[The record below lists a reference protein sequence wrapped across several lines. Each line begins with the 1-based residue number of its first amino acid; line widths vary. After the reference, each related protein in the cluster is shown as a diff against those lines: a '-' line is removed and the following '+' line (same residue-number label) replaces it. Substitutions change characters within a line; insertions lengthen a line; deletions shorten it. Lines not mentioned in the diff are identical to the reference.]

1 MARRRRRPPQTSLR
15 TPTLP
20 RSESE
25 APTLPSPHRV
35 EGDSREQV
43 GAVHPSRLGVVGAC
57 ARSGEEWA
65 EKARRIESMGYA
77 TLLMPDGLQYSL
89 APLPALTAA
98 AIVTRTLRVGTY
110 VIANDSRN
118 PVLLAKE
125 VATVDVLSGGR
136 FELGI
141 GAGRPDAAADN
152 RMLGIPFDS
161 GAVRVA
167 RLAESLTLLKALLS
181 GQRATATGQHYA
193 VADAQISPRPVQ
205 QPRPPLLGAAGKR
218 RLLQLGAREADG
230 VALGIPPPETEAGVA
245 ERIGWIREAAGS
257 RFDQIE
263 LNLNLMA
270 VGQQVP
276 RWISSQMG
284 LTAEGLA
291 RARAIAALTGTTDE
305 MVEALQRRREK
316 FGISYIAVGDEM
328 MEGLAPVVERLAG
341 R

>member
-1 MARRRRRPPQTSLR
+1 
-15 TPTLP
+15 LP
-20 RSESE
+20 KPFRF
-25 APTLPSPHRV
+25 
-35 EGDSREQV
+35 
-43 GAVHPSRLGVVGAC
+43 GVVAAQ

-77 TLLMPDGLQYSL
+77 TLLMPDGLQYTL

-98 AIVTRTLRVGTY
+98 AMATRTLRVGTY
-110 VIANDSRN
+110 VLANDYRN
-118 PVLLAKE
+118 PVQLAKDA
-125 VATVDVLSGGR
+125 ATVDVLSGGR

-141 GAGRPDAAADN
+141 GVGRPDAAADN

-161 GAVRVA
+161 GAERVA
-167 RLAESLTLLKALLS
+167 RLAESLALLKALLS
-181 GQRATATGQHYA
+181 GQTATATGPQYA
-193 VADAQISPRPVQ
+193 AADAQVSPRPVQ
-205 QPRPPLLGAAGKR
+205 QPRPPILVAGSKR
-218 RLLQLGAREADG
+218 RLLELAGREADII
-230 VALGIPPPETEAGVA
+230 ALGIPPNEPEAGVA
-245 ERIGWIREAAGS
+245 ERIGWIREAAGT

-276 RWISSQMG
+276 RWIASQMG

-291 RARAIAALTGTTDE
+291 RSGAIAALTGTIDE
-305 MVEALQRRREK
+305 MVEGLQRRREK
-316 FGISYIAVGDEM
+316 LGISYIAVGDEL